1 MAKTAIYPGSFDPFT
16 LGHLDIVNRAKT
28 IFDKIYIAIGEN
40 RSKTNLFTPTMDMTL
55 SKLRELVMD
64 REAWYAAIHGVVKSQ
79 T

>member
-1 MAKTAIYPGSFDPFT
+1 MTRTAIYPGSFDPFT

-40 RSKTNLFTPTMDMTL
+40 GSKKNLFTAKERKEQIEEIFKDDPAITVKTL
-55 SKLRELVMD
+55 
-64 REAWYAAIHGVVKSQ
+64 